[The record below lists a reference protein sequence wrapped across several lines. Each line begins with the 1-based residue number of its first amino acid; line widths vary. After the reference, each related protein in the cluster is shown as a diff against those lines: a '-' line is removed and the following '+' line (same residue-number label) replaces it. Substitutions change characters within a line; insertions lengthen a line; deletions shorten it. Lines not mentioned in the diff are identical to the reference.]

1 MAAPRCPYCGKRM
14 QQATISGVACWQCPK
29 CLYTVPNPDAVPV
42 QPEEPAAPE
51 EEPSRAPIGA

>member
-42 QPEEPAAPE
+42 PVQP